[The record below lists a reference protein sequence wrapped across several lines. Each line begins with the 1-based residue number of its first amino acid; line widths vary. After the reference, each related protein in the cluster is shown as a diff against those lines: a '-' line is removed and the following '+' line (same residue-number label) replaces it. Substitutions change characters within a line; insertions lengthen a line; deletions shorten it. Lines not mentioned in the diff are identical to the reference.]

1 MRKAIAIDFDG
12 CLCTNAYPEI
22 GEPNWP
28 VIRRAQAEQRAGA
41 GLILWT
47 CREDQLL
54 RGAIAAC
61 EGWGLT
67 FDAVN
72 ESLPDWI
79 EEFKTRP
86 RKVGASEYWDDKAV
100 QLPAVPIDPL
110 PPMKRLTSREP
121 RISGNH
127 GVSCAHFRGKDCE
140 TVQGCCSDGCP
151 WEEAVWERL
160 AAYED
165 TGLTPEEVQIIAE
178 MLAGDP
184 YVPIL
189 QASNLVKAYRE
200 GRAEILPP
208 NAPLTLEEL
217 REMEGEPVW
226 TITIGIEGSGR
237 WELCT
242 CEVVTACPLHKVLR
256 CVTSSGEVT
265 DYEFET
271 YGKTWLAYHR
281 KPEEVQHDG

>member
-28 VIRRAQAEQRAGA
+28 VIKRAQAEQRAGA

-54 RGAIAAC
+54 LDAIAAC

-100 QLPAVPIDPL
+100 QIPL
-110 PPMKRLTSREP
+110 P
-121 RISGNH
+121 
-127 GVSCAHFRGKDCE
+127 
-140 TVQGCCSDGCP
+140 
-151 WEEAVWERL
+151 
-160 AAYED
+160 
-165 TGLTPEEVQIIAE
+165 
-178 MLAGDP
+178 
-184 YVPIL
+184 
-189 QASNLVKAYRE
+189 SN
-200 GRAEILPP
+200 P
-208 NAPLTLEEL
+208 PLTLDEL
-217 REMEGEPVW
+217 REMSGEPVW
-226 TITIGIEGSGR
+226 
-237 WELCT
+237 
-242 CEVVTACPLHKVLR
+242 VTYGDSWKICYGL
-256 CVTSSGEVT
+256 T
-265 DYEFET
+265 DYRGYLCMET
-271 YGKTWLAYHR
+271 GGGSYICMDHYGKGWWAYRH
-281 KPEEVQHDG
+281 KLEEGTS

>member
-12 CLCTNAYPEI
+12 CLCTDAFPAI

-28 VIRRAQAEQRAGA
+28 VIKRAQAEQRAGA

-54 RGAIAAC
+54 LDAIAAC
-61 EGWGLT
+61 ESWGLT

-79 EEFKTRP
+79 EEFETRP

-100 QLPAVPIDPL
+100 RLPVVPIGS
-110 PPMKRLTSREP
+110 MKRLTSREP
-121 RISGNH
+121 RSSGLP
-127 GVSCAHFRGKDCE
+127 GVSCAHFRGGDCE
-140 TVQGCCSDGCP
+140 AVQGRCSDGCP
-151 WEEAVWERL
+151 WEEAAWERL

-165 TGLTPEEVQIIAE
+165 TGLEPEEVQIAAE
-178 MLAGDP
+178 MFADDP

-200 GRAEILPP
+200 GRVEILPP
-208 NAPLTLEEL
+208 NDPLTPEQLKK
-217 REMEGEPVW
+217 MDGEPVW
-226 TITIGIEGSGR
+226 DKALRTWGLVVGGS
-237 WELCT
+237 
-242 CEVVTACPLHKVLR
+242 VLYR
-256 CVTSSGEVT
+256 NGEKLSICGNM
-265 DYEFET
+265 Y
-271 YGKTWLAYHR
+271 R
-281 KPEEVQHDG
+281 RRRPEEG

>member
-12 CLCTNAYPEI
+12 YLCTNAYPEI

-41 GLILWT
+41 GLILRT

-54 RGAIAAC
+54 LGAIAVC

-100 QLPAVPIDPL
+100 QLPVVPIDPL

-208 NAPLTLEEL
+208 NDPLSLEQM
-217 REMEGEPVW
+217 REMDGEPVW
-226 TITIGIEGSGR
+226 IESKTAQYGNYWLIQVDGGIVSFRNRAGYGFRFE
-237 WELCT
+237 
-242 CEVVTACPLHKVLR
+242 
-256 CVTSSGEVT
+256 EVT
-265 DYEFET
+265 DGWSSKIYR
-271 YGKTWLAYHR
+271 R
-281 KPEEVQHDG
+281 KPEEGTS